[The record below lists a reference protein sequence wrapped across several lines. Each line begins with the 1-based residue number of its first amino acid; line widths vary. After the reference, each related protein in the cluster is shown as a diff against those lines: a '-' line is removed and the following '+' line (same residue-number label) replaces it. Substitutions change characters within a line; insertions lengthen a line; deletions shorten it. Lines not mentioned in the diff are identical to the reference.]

1 MSHAVFK
8 IQTTLPVTV
17 RDAFLTFAKTHKKR
31 PSDVCRDALAT
42 YLVAHGALQS
52 SEQCSV
58 KRGAAQAL
66 ATASTSEKKR
76 LRKHLIKQAELMRQR
91 KKSSQIRRNP
101 PTRKESRIKTRG
113 KKGSTPTPGTNF
125 KKAR

>member
-17 RDAFLTFAKTHKKR
+17 RDAFLAFANEHGTR
-31 PSDVCRDALAT
+31 PSDICRDAIAY
-42 YLVAHGALQS
+42 YLVSQGALQS
-52 SEQCSV
+52 AEQCAV

-66 ATASTSEKKR
+66 ATASASEKKR
-76 LRKHLIKQAELMRQR
+76 IRKKLLQQAELMR
-91 KKSSQIRRNP
+91 KKKVYINRHIENSQPAN
-101 PTRKESRIKTRG
+101 KIKTRG